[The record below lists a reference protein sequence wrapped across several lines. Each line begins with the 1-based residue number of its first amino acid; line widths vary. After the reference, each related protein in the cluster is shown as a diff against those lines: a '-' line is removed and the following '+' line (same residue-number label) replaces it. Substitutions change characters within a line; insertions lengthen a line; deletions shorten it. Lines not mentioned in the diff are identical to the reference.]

1 MVQLPRPLANDD
13 RVLVIDRTDGPGET
27 HRFDIDDAIIAARFF
42 DLATTNL
49 SLAPGATYDATIGSH
64 KVSFRIDPNV
74 ASAPTPV
81 VSRLLRFQ

>member
-1 MVQLPRPLANDD
+1 M
-13 RVLVIDRTDGPGET
+13 IG
-27 HRFDIDDAIIAARFF
+27 ARFF

-49 SLAPGATYDATIGSH
+49 SLARGATYDATIGSH

-74 ASAPTPV
+74 ASASTPI